1 MSRSPKKAAIDAAAT
16 QTGKSWLDLL
26 RGGRAGH
33 VVILMLAIS
42 LHAMDVFVIATIL
55 PTLVADIGGAAFYT
69 WPTML
74 YMIASIVGA
83 SSGALIRVRFGM
95 RAAPVLAAAIYM
107 TGALIA
113 AAAPRIEVLLVGRA
127 IQGLGG
133 GMLVALSYTMINQ
146 LFSAELRPRVLALV
160 SVAWGVS
167 ALVGPLIGGG
177 FAQLGYWRGAFLIF
191 MPVLCLLGVLAWR
204 TLTQAAARPSV
215 APTLPPTLPWRRL
228 ALLGAG
234 VLSVAFS
241 GQIDAVIG
249 RIALV
254 VLAIGLVALFLNR
267 DGRADSPL
275 LPTRPASLMHPV
287 GTAYWMFF
295 LFGLTY
301 SPIGVFMPLLAQQL
315 QGLSPFAAGYVQATM
330 AIGWSLTAIVV
341 AGLTLGWQRVLV
353 VAGPLTLLIAIIGQS
368 QTINDGP
375 LGLLVVFIFLTGT
388 GVGLSHAHISNWSM
402 TLTRRDEGNL
412 TAAAIPMVQS
422 LGIAFGAAAGGLI
435 ANAAGL
441 DAGLDRVTVAA
452 AAKWIYGFCMVPP
465 LIAVALGLRLRV
477 LRDRF
482 AP

>member
-1 MSRSPKKAAIDAAAT
+1 LV
-16 QTGKSWLDLL
+16 Q
-26 RGGRAGH
+26 GGHAGH

-74 YMIASIVGA
+74 YMVASIVGA
-83 SSGALIRVRFGM
+83 SSGGLIRVRFGM
-95 RAAPVLAAAIYM
+95 RAAPVLAAAIYLL
-107 TGALIA
+107 GALTA

-146 LFSAELRPRVLALV
+146 LFAAELRPRVLALV
-160 SVAWGVS
+160 SVVWGVA
-167 ALVGPLIGGG
+167 ALIGPLIGGG

-191 MPVLCLLGVLAWR
+191 TPVLCLLALLAWR
-204 TLTQAAARPSV
+204 TLPRATATAGV
-215 APTLPPTLPWRRL
+215 APALPWRRL

-234 VLSVAFS
+234 VLAVAYS
-241 GQIDAVIG
+241 GQIDAAIG

-254 VLAIGLVALFLNR
+254 VLAVGLVALFLNR
-267 DGRADSPL
+267 DGRAENRL
-275 LPTRPASLMHPV
+275 LPTKPVSLMHPV
-287 GTAYWMFF
+287 GTAYWIFF

-330 AIGWSLTAIVV
+330 AIGWSLTAIII
-341 AGLTLGWQRVLV
+341 AGAGLGWQRALV
-353 VAGPLTLLIAIIGQS
+353 VVGPVILLIAIIGQS
-368 QTINDGP
+368 QTISTGP
-375 LGLLVVFIFLTGT
+375 LALLVVFIFLTGA
-388 GVGLSHAHISNWSM
+388 GVGLSHAHISNWAM
-402 TLTRRDEGNL
+402 TLSRADEGNL
-412 TAAAIPMVQS
+412 TAASIPMVQS

-441 DAGLDRVTVAA
+441 DAGLDRLTVAEA
-452 AAKWIYGFCMVPP
+452 ARWIYGFCVVPP

-477 LRDRF
+477 LQARF
-482 AP
+482 AT